1 MNFFAEINFLFKK
14 KEKIYFLFLILGLFA
29 IVLIDVFSFSLIIPA
44 FDLIILDK
52 SPKFLSIDF
61 SILESFSYF
70 SENFKKKFIIIFISF
85 FVIKNFLIIYFEL
98 VFLNFFKK
106 INIRISVDLFKNYL
120 NQDYILFLKNSSEN
134 ILQKVTQDVEK
145 FTLFCI
151 SLMHLL
157 IDFLFLIGIS
167 ILLIY
172 VNVFF
177 FLICLITFTFFI
189 LIYSSFFNKRIQAWS
204 TTYRNAFGKS
214 QNFVIEGIKAFKDLI
229 IYNQKDIYINNFKK
243 NRFLES
249 HSSMRITFL
258 SHVQKYWLE
267 TVGILV
273 LLIILFYLINVN
285 YSLLEVVP
293 ILTLFTAILFRLL
306 TSLSRLIA
314 NFGLVK
320 FHLASADTLVQE
332 FKQYNNYKNELSFD
346 RDFIFDS
353 KIEAKNINFSYNS
366 EKYSIFKNI
375 SFKVNKGDFVGILG
389 PNGSGKTTLINLIS
403 GFLKPT
409 QGNIVIDDKYE
420 LFKNR
425 NIWFD
430 QIACVQQNIFLWDTS
445 IKNNIILSQISD
457 DLVKF
462 NYIKNLLNLDYYF
475 SNFPEKLDTI
485 IGADGIKISGGQKQL
500 ISIARALY
508 KQAQVLIFD
517 EPTASLDQDKMELIK
532 NVVINLKGKKTI
544 FMITHHKDYFYKY
557 FDLVIDLNKQ
567 K

>member
-1 MNFFAEINFLFKK
+1 MNFFAEINFLLKK

-44 FDLIILDK
+44 FNLIVLDK

-70 SENFKKKFIIIFISF
+70 QENFKKKFIIIFIF
-85 FVIKNFLIIYFEL
+85 FFITKNFLIIYFEL

-106 INIRISVDLFKNYL
+106 INVRISVDLFKNYL

-145 FTLFCI
+145 FTLYCV

-172 VNVFF
+172 VNVNF

-189 LIYSSFFNKRIQAWS
+189 LIYLSFFNKRILAWS

-214 QNFVIEGIKAFKDLI
+214 QNFVIEGLKAFKDLI

-293 ILTLFTAILFRLL
+293 ILALFTAILFRLL
-306 TSLSRLIA
+306 TSLSRLLA

-320 FHLASADTLVQE
+320 FTLTSAETLVQE
-332 FKQYNNYKNELSFD
+332 FKQYYNYKNELSFD
-346 RDFIFDS
+346 KKFIFDS
-353 KIEAKNINFSYNS
+353 
-366 EKYSIFKNI
+366 
-375 SFKVNKGDFVGILG
+375 
-389 PNGSGKTTLINLIS
+389 
-403 GFLKPT
+403 
-409 QGNIVIDDKYE
+409 
-420 LFKNR
+420 
-425 NIWFD
+425 
-430 QIACVQQNIFLWDTS
+430 QI
-445 IKNNIILSQISD
+445 
-457 DLVKF
+457 
-462 NYIKNLLNLDYYF
+462 
-475 SNFPEKLDTI
+475 KLTC
-485 IGADGIKISGGQKQL
+485 S
-500 ISIARALY
+500 
-508 KQAQVLIFD
+508 
-517 EPTASLDQDKMELIK
+517 T
-532 NVVINLKGKKTI
+532 
-544 FMITHHKDYFYKY
+544 
-557 FDLVIDLNKQ
+557 
-567 K
+567 

>member
-1 MNFFAEINFLFKK
+1 M
-14 KEKIYFLFLILGLFA
+14 
-29 IVLIDVFSFSLIIPA
+29 
-44 FDLIILDK
+44 
-52 SPKFLSIDF
+52 
-61 SILESFSYF
+61 
-70 SENFKKKFIIIFISF
+70 
-85 FVIKNFLIIYFEL
+85 
-98 VFLNFFKK
+98 
-106 INIRISVDLFKNYL
+106 
-120 NQDYILFLKNSSEN
+120 
-134 ILQKVTQDVEK
+134 
-145 FTLFCI
+145 
-151 SLMHLL
+151 
-157 IDFLFLIGIS
+157 
-167 ILLIY
+167 
-172 VNVFF
+172 
-177 FLICLITFTFFI
+177 
-189 LIYSSFFNKRIQAWS
+189 
-204 TTYRNAFGKS
+204 
-214 QNFVIEGIKAFKDLI
+214 
-229 IYNQKDIYINNFKK
+229 
-243 NRFLES
+243 
-249 HSSMRITFL
+249 
-258 SHVQKYWLE
+258 
-267 TVGILV
+267 
-273 LLIILFYLINVN
+273 
-285 YSLLEVVP
+285 P

-320 FHLASADTLVQE
+320 FHLASANTLVKE
-332 FKQYNNYKNELSFD
+332 FKKYNNYKNELSFNK
-346 RDFIFDS
+346 DFIFDS

-425 NIWFD
+425 DIWFD

-508 KQAQVLIFD
+508 KEAQVLIFD
-517 EPTASLDQDKMELIK
+517 EPTASLDQDKIELIK

-567 K
+567 